1 MYQLKSNRVEDNKE
15 VVHFSDNQTFYYQGI
30 LFKVF
35 KTGSKNPKAPT
46 LALLKVDTDSRVS
59 GLFKIG
65 SNLYQGD
72 TKSEKG
78 KVYFRLKFLERNTIE
93 LTNFNTALIQ
103 GGFITPEAEIKLE
116 QVSKKYIPLLDKA
129 IDEGYAQLAKNRNK
143 RVFRAL
149 DKIGVKVEKIHSD
162 N

>member
-15 VVHFSDNQTFYYQGI
+15 IVHFSDNQTFYYQDI
-30 LFKVF
+30 LFRIF
-35 KTGSKNPKAPT
+35 RTGSTNPKAPI
-46 LALLKVDTDSRVS
+46 LALLKVDTQERVS

-103 GGFITPEAEIKLE
+103 GGFITPEAEINPFIEPYSPSNESFTGVGLVSGKSE
-116 QVSKKYIPLLDKA
+116 QLNITSEPIL
-129 IDEGYAQLAKNRNK
+129 
-143 RVFRAL
+143 
-149 DKIGVKVEKIHSD
+149 
-162 N
+162 